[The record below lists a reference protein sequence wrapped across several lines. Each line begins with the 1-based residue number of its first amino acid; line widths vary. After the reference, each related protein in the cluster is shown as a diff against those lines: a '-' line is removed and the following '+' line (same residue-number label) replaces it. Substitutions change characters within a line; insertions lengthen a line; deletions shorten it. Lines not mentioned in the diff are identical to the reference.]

1 MLDTN
6 QKQSQEKSGWSEHR
20 LRQLV
25 DSVEDYAIFIT
36 DIEGNIETW
45 NVGAERMFGFAAGE
59 VVGQY
64 EAIIFTPE
72 DCANNVPEMEMKT
85 AREFGCANDERWH
98 MRKDGSRFFV
108 SGVQTA
114 LYENGK
120 LTGYAKIARD
130 LTERVELEEKLQRA
144 NTTLEAKVEE
154 RTAEL
159 KKEVA
164 ERKNSEEIRVKLLRK
179 IVSTQEDERKRI
191 SRDLHDH
198 LGQKLTGLALNL
210 HLLKQRCE
218 DAELC
223 ELIEQAQA
231 LAKEVDSELDFL
243 AWELRPATIDEL
255 GLETTLK
262 NFTKAFSNHFNIPV
276 GFHSKKLGKNR
287 LLPEIEINLYRIA
300 QESLNN
306 ITKHARATNVSVML
320 EKPDHHIVLIVED
333 NGIGFD
339 PNKKTNRSK
348 GLGLVGM
355 IERAALIGGTVEIE
369 SAKGKGTTIY
379 ARVPARFTDEEK
391 TSTFISDE

>member
-1 MLDTN
+1 MRDSN
-6 QKQSQEKSGWSEHR
+6 ENQSQERLGWSEHR

-25 DSVEDYAIFIT
+25 DNVEDYAIFIT
-36 DIEGNIETW
+36 NVKGNIETW
-45 NVGAERMFGFAAGE
+45 NIGAERIFGYTAEEIIGE
-59 VVGQY
+59 NEG
-64 EAIIFTPE
+64 IIFTPE
-72 DCANNVPEMEMKT
+72 DRAGNVPEMEMKT
-85 AREFGCANDERWH
+85 AREKGTASDERWH
-98 MRKDGSRFFV
+98 IRKDGSRFFA

-114 LYENGK
+114 LYENGS

-130 LTERVELEEKLQRA
+130 LTERVMLEEKLQLA
-144 NTTLEAKVEE
+144 NTNLESKVEE
-154 RTAEL
+154 RTSEL
-159 KKEVA
+159 KQEIA
-164 ERKNSEEIRVKLLRK
+164 ERKISEEIRVKLLRK

-198 LGQKLTGLALNL
+198 LGQKLTALALNL
-210 HLLKQRCE
+210 ELLKGRCE

-243 AWELRPATIDEL
+243 AWELRPASIDEL

-262 NFTKAFSNHFNIPV
+262 NFTKAFSHHFNIPI
-276 GFHSKKLGKNR
+276 GFHSRKLGKRR

-306 ITKHARATNVSVML
+306 ITKHARATNISVML

-333 NGIGFD
+333 NGIGFE
-339 PNKKTNRSK
+339 PNKKANRNK

-355 IERAALIGGTVEIE
+355 MERAALIGGTVEIE

-379 ARVPARFTDEEK
+379 ARVPAQFMERED
-391 TSTFISDE
+391 D